1 MHEYT
6 SKVQIWEL
14 TCPGHLEEV
23 GRARR
28 WTRDVLSDSGHAD
41 DAALIVTELGTNA
54 LLHSASGNQGEAFSL
69 TISRAPETVL
79 ISVTDAGGTRT
90 TPHVEHPAENDTHG
104 RGLAL
109 VSTLAQRLHINGD
122 DKHGHTVTAELTA
135 GHKTPNIPLTHGYWC
150 ECLVNGGKLG
160 SFDATSPEQA
170 VRWVRISL
178 MTIAMALDEEPYHQ
192 AQHWKNQEQ
201 HQALEAL
208 RKGEPQDLT
217 LKHRTTQIT
226 WTARP
231 VTFLPMAHR
240 QCRALPACTQ
250 MHSTAQLTNGPV
262 LPDS

>member
-6 SKVQIWEL
+6 SKVRIWEL

-69 TISRAPETVL
+69 TISRTPETVL
-79 ISVTDAGGTRT
+79 ISVTDTGGTRT
-90 TPHVEHPAENDTHG
+90 TPHVEHSDENDTHG

-109 VSTLAQRLHINGD
+109 VSTLAQRLHITGD
-122 DKHGHTVTAELTA
+122 DKHGHTVTVELATSTA
-135 GHKTPNIPLTHGYWC
+135 TAPNVPTTQGYWC
-150 ECLVNGGKLG
+150 ECLVNGGKIG

-170 VRWVRISL
+170 LRWVRITL
-178 MTIAMALDEEPYHQ
+178 MTIAMALDEEPYRQ
-192 AQHWKNQEQ
+192 AQQWKHHEQ
-201 HQALEAL
+201 SRALGAL
-208 RKGEPQDLT
+208 RRGEPQDLT
-217 LKHRTTQIT
+217 LKHRTTQIM

-231 VTFLPMAHR
+231 VTFLPLASR
-240 QCRALPACTQ
+240 QGKALPACTQ
-250 MHSTAQLTNGPV
+250 MHSTAQLTSP
-262 LPDS
+262 SSE